1 MYKIKITDTES
12 GNVYNFETNGVFSA
26 INQGEYTK
34 MIIML
39 SGISS
44 ANYIDMLA
52 AVYTSLKKEL
62 EDKFNVG
69 NVVAL
74 IEELE
79 KFKSQDAPDF
89 LS

>member
-1 MYKIKITDTES
+1 
-12 GNVYNFETNGVFSA
+12 
-26 INQGEYTK
+26 

-74 IEELE
+74 FEELE

>member
-12 GNVYNFETNGVFSA
+12 GNVHNFETNGVFSA
-26 INQGEYTK
+26 INQGDHTK

-39 SGISS
+39 SCISR